1 MCLVS
6 PAPLPGSSLLGS
18 TRCPLPTAAIEWE
31 LKQGSPS
38 ILRGSQHHLAPGVLN
53 RGKSSICKENDDDGD
68 EEDSD
73 DDEDDDD
80 I

>member
-1 MCLVS
+1 MCIVS

-18 TRCPLPTAAIEWE
+18 TRCPLSTVAIEWE

-38 ILRGSQHHLAPGVLN
+38 ILHGSQHHLTPGVLDHE
-53 RGKSSICKENDDDGD
+53 KSSICKENDDDNNDDG
-68 EEDSD
+68 
-73 DDEDDDD
+73 DDEDDD